1 MATEKTIAE
10 WKNSIKNELKNN
22 LNLFVEIEMYKNK
35 TNGYLINIT
44 KTELLFV
51 IKSVFDENFTQ
62 YVVSTRADGSS
73 NMSYYIVASSIQNKN

>member
-1 MATEKTIAE
+1 MATEQIIAE

-44 KTELLFV
+44 KAELLFV

-62 YVVSTRADGSS
+62 YVVSTRANGLL